1 MRIVSTLIV
10 LGAAAIG
17 CANPAVTEVAP
28 GPPIANTGSGTAG
41 KPATPPTAATG
52 STSMGMTMTT
62 GTTGTSMTT
71 GTTGAAASA
80 STGTAGAPATTA
92 TAGTSSATG
101 AAGKPA
107 SSTGTAG
114 MTAAAGSSASAGSSA
129 MTGSGG
135 AGGSGSTSTLAPCPT
150 DKGWTCQD
158 PSKPL
163 MDMGITNATVT
174 DADGKPIAYACG
186 NGGAVTCEMSNP
198 KSSCPDLPNPF
209 CAHVSIPDLGV
220 DLYSCAQLCQP

>member
-28 GPPIANTGSGTAG
+28 GPPIANSASGTAG
-41 KPATPPTAATG
+41 KAATPPTAATG
-52 STSMGMTMTT
+52 AAATGMTMTT
-62 GTTGTSMTT
+62 GSTGTGTT

-80 STGTAGAPATTA
+80 STGTAGAPAMTA
-92 TAGTSSATG
+92 TGGAPASTGT
-101 AAGKPA
+101 AGKPA
-107 SSTGTAG
+107 STGTGG
-114 MTAAAGSSASAGSSA
+114 MTASAAGTTASAGSSA
-129 MTGSGG
+129 MAGSGG
-135 AGGSGSTSTLAPCPT
+135 AAGSGTMDALAPCPT

-174 DADGKPIAYACG
+174 DADGKSIAYACG
-186 NGGAVTCEMSNP
+186 NGGAVTCDMSNP
-198 KSSCPDLPNPF
+198 KSSCPDLPDPF

-220 DLYSCAQLCQP
+220 DLYSCAQLCKP